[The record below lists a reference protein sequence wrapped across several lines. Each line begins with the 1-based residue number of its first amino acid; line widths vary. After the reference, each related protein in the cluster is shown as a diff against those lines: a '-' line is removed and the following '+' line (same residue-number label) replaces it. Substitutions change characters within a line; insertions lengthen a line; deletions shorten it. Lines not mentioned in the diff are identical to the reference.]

1 MATGCFRV
9 TIVVSTIFCYAVS
22 KIFRIGMNIS
32 LVKGIEAVPLRL
44 TPLEYILSRLNI
56 LPAPLFDTPLAPGI
70 AKVLVTACELG
81 IFDALNKRRLTLQ
94 LLAEKLDC
102 HPQGLQLLL
111 QLLVSAGYLRY
122 RSAKYSNTRM
132 AQRWLVSS
140 SRVSIAPYILHSPD
154 IVAIWDHISE
164 VIHTDTQVMRMP
176 YEEDA
181 HLPENQKLLAR
192 HYAGLASLATALGS
206 EVINR
211 VFIPQGATRLLDVGG
226 SHAGYS
232 VLFCR
237 KYRHLHATIM
247 DIQPGIEAGERTAKH
262 MKMEDRLDFVCADI
276 VQDDFP
282 ALFSEPF
289 DIALY
294 FHIAHLLQPEV
305 NRAVLAQVVQ
315 TLRPGGV
322 LVFVDQVTDQTHGSR
337 LASLMVQFMALTMVT
352 VGGTCY
358 PFQTV
363 KEWLESAGM
372 EQVSNHRLITPGASL
387 ITAVK
392 KA

>member
-1 MATGCFRV
+1 M
-9 TIVVSTIFCYAVS
+9 
-22 KIFRIGMNIS
+22 
-32 LVKGIEAVPLRL
+32 PLRL

-56 LPAPLFDTPLAPGI
+56 LPAPLFDTPLSAGI
-70 AKVLVTACELG
+70 AKILVTACELG
-81 IFDALNKRRLTLQ
+81 VFDALDKRSLTLQ
-94 LLAEKLDC
+94 ALAEKLNC

-111 QLLVSAGYLRY
+111 QLLVLAGYLRY
-122 RSAKYSNTRM
+122 RNGKYRNTRM
-132 AQRWLVSS
+132 AQRWLTSS
-140 SRVSIAPYILHSPD
+140 SPVSIAPYVIHSPD
-154 IVAIWDHISE
+154 IVAIWAHLPE
-164 VIHTDTQVMRMP
+164 VIRTNAQAMRMP

-181 HLPENQKLLAR
+181 SAPEMQKLLAR

-206 EVINR
+206 EIINR
-211 VFIPQGATRLLDVGG
+211 VPVSTKATRLLDVGG

-237 KYRHLHATIM
+237 KYPRLHATIL
-247 DIQPGIEAGERTAKH
+247 DIQPGVEAGQRTAKS
-262 MKMEDRLDFVCADI
+262 MKMEERMDFACADI
-276 VQDDFP
+276 VRDDFTQ
-282 ALFSEPF
+282 LFTEPF

-294 FHIAHLLQPEV
+294 FHIAHLLQPEM
-305 NRAVLAQVVQ
+305 NAAVLAKVAQ
-315 TLRPGGV
+315 TLSPGGL

-337 LASLMVQFMALTMVT
+337 LASLMVQFMALTMTT

-363 KEWLESAGM
+363 KAWLENAAM
-372 EQVSNHRLITPGASL
+372 EQVRSHRLITPGATL